1 MFSRRKSRSVHKTAY
16 TGVNHVAPAANQPD
30 SAALAAALTIGHGS
44 MQNGKPQQQQ
54 QPTIKRSN
62 SMQYII
68 KKVPAP
74 GPSPGPSPQRTSG
87 SLLRRSPS
95 LTNSPS
101 IHHQHKNQPPQ
112 FHNFSGGSLN
122 SNSSRGSHASKV
134 VYDIDDS
141 FNDSYLDEITEET
154 SQTYLNN
161 HNDMK
166 DLRLSHIAPSKTI
179 KNSYSRASLSS
190 KQQQPVKMV
199 KKYIPTPN
207 GIKIVEVPESNLA
220 QEISRNNSIRS
231 VGRGAKPANKKPTAV
246 KRTSRTSSLNSFS
259 SPSITHRKPS
269 SRLSSLG
276 SSTMTPMVEVADLEE
291 SLGYS
296 DELKEHELKMQ
307 ALQKQIDHEKVLAKE
322 LELKKLEYEKLKLLR
337 LNHEVELSD
346 YTSRVSEQTL
356 SPSEDETPVHMSSP
370 IRKPAL
376 TDIQDKEDGEAALVS
391 ETIPDA
397 SIDASNVMVDEYDK
411 KKFENSQQVVSEELD
426 SSDYDT
432 DRRELKSLDQHGS
445 SNTELGIINQY
456 GNFHTNELLN
466 RDSIIEHPVSTDE
479 EDTDH
484 HSGGLANHLRPKFD
498 AVPEII
504 EEPVKEND
512 SSLQLP
518 PVVVNGGSSR
528 SSLRSVSSYESSI
541 NSQKAR
547 RPVKSA
553 MKNSN
558 SFYNGNSATEKLNAA
573 HQAYLSLTTAEN
585 TRLNSKL
592 SSAQLNEARA
602 ENGIQ
607 AAPAP
612 APTTKTVQK
621 RMSQT
626 LRKAPQQAQAG
637 GMAGRS
643 LRPQSVAAEPT
654 STRVQHEA
662 PKSNGGMSG
671 RSLRNSTYTQP
682 IAPHPALQP
691 GYQSPSKLKAAE
703 LYAKANSRPLSTF
716 AAPTKKSSFT
726 KDDENARSKH
736 RTTLRDPAPVPVPIT
751 HQPSTKPHTQSHN
764 PQPTHPISH
773 KKTISTSSEASP
785 SHGHGF
791 RSRFD
796 DSDDEQSHANISHS
810 GGFSSRFRDSDEE
823 VNVPKNIPPLSSV
836 TVEKISHGGHSSAPA
851 PITTLRE
858 KKTTQEPP
866 KKEKKKFGKL
876 RKLFGGKSDK

>member
-1 MFSRRKSRSVHKTAY
+1 MEF
-16 TGVNHVAPAANQPD
+16 
-30 SAALAAALTIGHGS
+30 
-44 MQNGKPQQQQ
+44 
-54 QPTIKRSN
+54 
-62 SMQYII
+62 
-68 KKVPAP
+68 
-74 GPSPGPSPQRTSG
+74 
-87 SLLRRSPS
+87 
-95 LTNSPS
+95 
-101 IHHQHKNQPPQ
+101 
-112 FHNFSGGSLN
+112 
-122 SNSSRGSHASKV
+122 
-134 VYDIDDS
+134 
-141 FNDSYLDEITEET
+141 
-154 SQTYLNN
+154 
-161 HNDMK
+161 
-166 DLRLSHIAPSKTI
+166 
-179 KNSYSRASLSS
+179 
-190 KQQQPVKMV
+190 
-199 KKYIPTPN
+199 
-207 GIKIVEVPESNLA
+207 
-220 QEISRNNSIRS
+220 
-231 VGRGAKPANKKPTAV
+231 
-246 KRTSRTSSLNSFS
+246 
-259 SPSITHRKPS
+259 
-269 SRLSSLG
+269 
-276 SSTMTPMVEVADLEE
+276 
-291 SLGYS
+291 LGYS

-637 GMAGRS
+637 VWPEDRS
-643 LRPQSVAAEPT
+643 DLNLLLLNQQVQEYNMKLQ
-654 STRVQHEA
+654 RV
-662 PKSNGGMSG
+662 M
-671 RSLRNSTYTQP
+671 
-682 IAPHPALQP
+682 
-691 GYQSPSKLKAAE
+691 
-703 LYAKANSRPLSTF
+703 
-716 AAPTKKSSFT
+716 
-726 KDDENARSKH
+726 
-736 RTTLRDPAPVPVPIT
+736 
-751 HQPSTKPHTQSHN
+751 
-764 PQPTHPISH
+764 
-773 KKTISTSSEASP
+773 
-785 SHGHGF
+785 
-791 RSRFD
+791 
-796 DSDDEQSHANISHS
+796 
-810 GGFSSRFRDSDEE
+810 
-823 VNVPKNIPPLSSV
+823 
-836 TVEKISHGGHSSAPA
+836 VE
-851 PITTLRE
+851 
-858 KKTTQEPP
+858 
-866 KKEKKKFGKL
+866 
-876 RKLFGGKSDK
+876 